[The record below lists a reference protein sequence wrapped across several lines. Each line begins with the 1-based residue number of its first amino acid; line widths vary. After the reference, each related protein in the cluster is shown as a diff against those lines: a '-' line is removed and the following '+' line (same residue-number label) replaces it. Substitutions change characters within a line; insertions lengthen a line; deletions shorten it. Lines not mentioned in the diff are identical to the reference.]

1 MLSLIILSLIGVV
14 VLFMGFM
21 KRSGWVIP
29 VSILAVVLALA
40 ALLGQQNF
48 WNHYLMDMVQTD
60 GSAKILTALVLCN
73 GLALLP
79 FYSQFKQRG
88 NEEMADFLGLILF
101 SLVGAA
107 LMVSSTH
114 FMSLFIGVEILS
126 ISMYILAGAD
136 RRKIRSNEAAL
147 KYFITG
153 SFTSALMLFGIGLL
167 YAVNGSLA
175 IHNPAHESSFLS
187 NIAYLFLFTA
197 FALKV
202 AVVPFHFWSPDVYEV
217 TTTLFTALMASL
229 VKVASVGAFFRIV
242 QLNHELFPDWMNWY
256 FAFLILLTLIFGN
269 LFALQQRSAKRLLAY
284 SGIVQAGFILM
295 GFIELQAGQEWPI
308 LYYFVAYVLASLVC
322 FIVVH
327 FVETNSGTDDLD
339 AFAGLSKSNP
349 TLAWVMTIALVS
361 LAGGPLTAG
370 FVGKIFMLEHA
381 IQHGFSA
388 LVVIAVI
395 CTLLSVYYY
404 YRIVNAIFSPSADQK
419 WSISFLHSGLLIL
432 FTLCTLAAGIVPE
445 VFNNWL
451 R

>member
-1 MLSLIILSLIGVV
+1 MLSLIILSLFGVLI
-14 VLFMGFM
+14 LFMGFL

-29 VSILAVVLALA
+29 VSILAVLLALA
-40 ALLGQQNF
+40 ALLGQQSF

-60 GSAKILTALVLCN
+60 GTAKILTALVFTN
-73 GLALLP
+73 GLVLLP
-79 FYSQFKQRG
+79 FYTQFNSRG

-101 SLVGAA
+101 SLIGAA

-114 FMSLFIGVEILS
+114 YMSLFIGVEILS

-175 IHNPAHESSFLS
+175 MDSPAFEPGILSS
-187 NIAYLFLFTA
+187 IAYLFLFTA

-202 AVVPFHFWSPDVYEV
+202 AVVPFHFWAPDVYEG
-217 TTTLFTALMASL
+217 TPTLFTAAMASL
-229 VKVASVGAFFRIV
+229 VKVASVGAFLRIV
-242 QLNHELFPDWMNWY
+242 QMNHELFPDWMNWY
-256 FAFLILLTLIFGN
+256 FAFLILLTLVFGN

-327 FVETNSGTDDLD
+327 YVETNSGSDDLD
-339 AFAGLSKSNP
+339 SFAGLSKSNP

-370 FVGKIFMLEHA
+370 FVGKISMLEHA
-381 IQHGFSA
+381 IQHGFST

-404 YRIVNAIFSPSADQK
+404 YKIVNAMFSPSGDQK
-419 WSISFLHSGLLIL
+419 WSISIYHSGLLIL
-432 FTLCTLAAGIVPE
+432 ITLVTIAAGIVPE
-445 VFNNWL
+445 LLNQWL